1 MSVIH
6 RWAVFFFVKISLLIY
21 NLCRPLKGI
30 CGFTREILVGLVAN
44 LESRELRRR
53 ENLARKLPPEHPRSS
68 STDDVEGQFSL
79 LHDMLGDIFD
89 LKQFHDA
96 QSKILNEFNKRINPE
111 LKYYCC
117 MGAKERYN
125 EFEMPSFNEPSQ
137 NGVERLDEVKV
148 SRRGDPGIFVANR
161 ASLPQKGQLT
171 ARAQFHRAPVQLP
184 PQKL

>member
-1 MSVIH
+1 MSAIH
-6 RWAVFFFVKISLLIY
+6 KWAVFFFVKKTLLIY

-44 LESRELRRR
+44 LESRELRRC
-53 ENLARKLPPEHPRSS
+53 ENLARKLPPEHPGASS
-68 STDDVEGQFSL
+68 MDDVEGLFSL
-79 LHDMLGDIFD
+79 LHDMLGNIFD
-89 LKQFHDA
+89 LKQFDDA

-111 LKYYCC
+111 LKYCYWT
-117 MGAKERYN
+117 GTKERYN
-125 EFEMPSFNEPSQ
+125 ELEMLSFNELSQ

-148 SRRGDPGIFVANR
+148 SRRGDPGIFVAKR

>member
-1 MSVIH
+1 MFAIH
-6 RWAVFFFVKISLLIY
+6 RWAVFFFVKTSLLIY

-53 ENLARKLPPEHPRSS
+53 ENLARKLPPEHPRAS
-68 STDDVEGQFSL
+68 STDDVEGLFSL

-111 LKYYCC
+111 LKYYYWT
-117 MGAKERYN
+117 GAKERYN

>member
-1 MSVIH
+1 MV
-6 RWAVFFFVKISLLIY
+6 Y

-44 LESRELRRR
+44 IESRELRRR
-53 ENLARKLPPEHPRSS
+53 ENLAQNFPLEHPRASA
-68 STDDVEGQFSL
+68 TDDIEGLFSL

-96 QSKILNEFNKRINPE
+96 QAKILNEFNKRINPE
-111 LKYYCC
+111 LKYYYWT
-117 MGAKERYN
+117 GAKERYN
-125 EFEMPSFNEPSQ
+125 EFEMPSFNEPTKK
-137 NGVERLDEVKV
+137 GAVERLEKVKG

-171 ARAQFHRAPVQLP
+171 ARAQFHRAAVQLP
-184 PQKL
+184 PQKP